1 MSDHTKSVTLEITG
15 NTKVSCPADIGLM
28 TPFILVE
35 QRDWFE
41 DEIRFL
47 RQVVRPDD
55 VIVDIGAN
63 FGLYSLSLAKICAQG
78 HVWSYEPCASTA
90 QHLRT
95 SIQLNGYSNA
105 SVLQMAL
112 SSEPGI
118 GKLRNST
125 NSELNALTDSAEPGE
140 EVELTALDVEAST
153 RGWTRVDIVKIDAEG
168 HELQVLDGGKEFF
181 DTYSPLVMCEI
192 KVGNKMDF
200 GPSEH
205 LINHGYQPYKLIP
218 GLWALAPLEL
228 SPDMDDYRLNI
239 FCCKPD
245 RAADLHTRGRLITDL
260 TEPDTNMISLEGQWQ
275 RFAEQLP
282 YTREHGHIWSSSY
295 SGARA
300 QEDTSL
306 YSAAL
311 NYYALAQSQD
321 ISIDVR
327 YGALLAAF
335 RLLAPLSQDDASLAR
350 QLSYVRVAIELGE
363 RRIAVNKLLSL
374 VAAFERSPGIIG
386 EEPFLS
392 PSREFDHIP
401 PQGRIAN
408 WVFAATLD
416 SFEKLRTFS
425 SYFSHPQLT
434 LNVVSNLKALGFCSV
449 QMEVR
454 GKLASNRVP
463 TTLQQS

>member
-1 MSDHTKSVTLEITG
+1 MSEHTKSATLEITG
-15 NTKVSCPADIGLM
+15 NIKVSCPADIGLM

-47 RQVVRPDD
+47 RQVARPDD
-55 VIVDIGAN
+55 VLVDIGAN
-63 FGLYSLSLAKICAQG
+63 FGLYSLSLAKICTQG
-78 HVWSYEPCASTA
+78 HVWSYEPCANTA
-90 QHLRT
+90 QHLRN
-95 SIQLNGYSNA
+95 SIQLNGYTNA

-112 SSEPGI
+112 SSEPGV

-140 EVELTALDVEAST
+140 EVELTALDTESRT
-153 RGWTRVDIVKIDAEG
+153 HGWTRVDIVKIDAEG
-168 HELQVLDGGKEFF
+168 HELQVLEGGKKFF
-181 DTYSPLVMCEI
+181 DTNSPLVMCEI
-192 KVGNKMDF
+192 KVGGKMDF

-205 LINHGYQPYKLIP
+205 LINYGYQPYKLIP

-245 RAADLHTRGRLITDL
+245 RAAELHSRAKLITDL
-260 TEPDTNMISLEGQWQ
+260 ADHDVNMISLEGRWQ

-282 YTREHGHIWSSSY
+282 YAREYGHIWNSY
-295 SGARA
+295 VGAHA
-300 QEDTSL
+300 QEDASL
-306 YSAAL
+306 YSTAL
-311 NYYALAQSQD
+311 NYYALAQSSN

-335 RLLAPLSQDDASLAR
+335 RLLTPFSRDDASLAR

-363 RRIAVNKLLSL
+363 RRIAVNKLLNL
-374 VAAFERSPGIIG
+374 VAAFERSPDIIG
-386 EEPFLS
+386 EEPFLP

-408 WVFAATLD
+408 WTFAATLD

-434 LNVVSNLKALGFCSV
+434 LNIVSNLKTLGFCSA

-454 GKLASNRVP
+454 GKLASNRLP
-463 TTLQQS
+463 ATPQQS